1 MRWPSWNGRAPAR
14 PGTTGA
20 LPDASALDH
29 AAARVRMVD
38 EQLVARGITD
48 ERVLAAMRRV
58 PRERFV
64 LPEDLAR
71 AHDDGPLAIGYGQT
85 LSQPF
90 IVALMSQA
98 LELAGGERVLEIGAG
113 SGYQSAL
120 LAALA
125 REVFALE
132 LLPPLRARAA
142 GVLAELGCANVCLRA
157 GDGRA
162 GWPEAAPFDAILA
175 AAAAERVP
183 PAWLTQLAPGGR
195 LLLPVGTRQ
204 QELLC
209 IRRTSDGFVEQRLG
223 AVRFVPLLGT
233 ERDVSARP

>member
-1 MRWPSWNGRAPAR
+1 MRRPSGNEPAP
-14 PGTTGA
+14 PTPQTSGA
-20 LPDASALDH
+20 PREAGQ
-29 AAARVRMVD
+29 AAARERMVA
-38 EQLVARGITD
+38 EQLVARGISD

-58 PRERFV
+58 PRHRFA

-71 AHDDGPLAIGYGQT
+71 AHDDRPLAIGHGQT

-98 LELAGGERVLEIGAG
+98 LELRGGERVLEIGAG

-132 LLPPLRARAA
+132 IVPALRARAA
-142 GVLAELGCANVCLRA
+142 GILAELGCANVHLRQ

-162 GWPEAAPFDAILA
+162 GWPEAAPFDALLA

-183 PAWLTQLAPGGR
+183 AAWLEQLAPGGR
-195 LLLPVGTRQ
+195 LVLPVGTSG
-204 QELLC
+204 QELVC
-209 IRRTSDGFVEQRLG
+209 IRRTPEGFVERRLC
-223 AVRFVPLLGT
+223 AVRFVPLVGADPV
-233 ERDVSARP
+233 EP